1 MLVTLLAILCL
12 IVTVL
17 NMFFEAQI
25 VINMCLEFIDDDE
38 ETFKLSN

>member
-1 MLVTLLAILCL
+1 MINLMAVLCL